1 MARGNN
7 TERRK
12 LSEKEVI
19 SGASTKKPIEVLSV
33 NPPSKEEAQAKIKE
47 LSEYL
52 SVAWVTPDNA
62 E

>member
-1 MARGNN
+1 MARGNG
-7 TERRK
+7 TERCK
-12 LSEKEVI
+12 LSEKAVI
-19 SGASTKKPIEVLSV
+19 SGASIKKPIEVLSV

-52 SVAWVTPDNA
+52 SVAWVSPDMS